1 LLEPRQLL
9 RGLVWMATFAVL
21 TWAWERVDIGHY
33 LNVAWVN
40 DQVRDHGVPGLGL
53 FLLVGATL
61 VAVGLPRTAVSYLAG
76 YALGLVEGTA
86 LALIA
91 SILGSAAT
99 FFYARLMGRE
109 LVRRRLGARAR
120 RVDEFLGRNSFST
133 IVAIR
138 FLPVGSN
145 LLTNLVAGIS
155 AIPAPA
161 FLLGSA
167 VGFVPQTIVF
177 ALLGSGVRVDRPLI
191 IGLSVALFV
200 VSALLGAMIYRR
212 RRAAASD

>member
-1 LLEPRQLL
+1 MLEPRQLL